1 MANTNASYAHS
12 TDFDINKPLVVVVIM
27 SMANYNA
34 SDILSIGFE
43 INKSLAV
50 SWNALQGMIKG

>member
-1 MANTNASYAHS
+1 MADTNASYAHS
-12 TDFDINKPLVVVVIM
+12 TDFDINKPLVVVIM

-50 SWNALQGMIKG
+50 S